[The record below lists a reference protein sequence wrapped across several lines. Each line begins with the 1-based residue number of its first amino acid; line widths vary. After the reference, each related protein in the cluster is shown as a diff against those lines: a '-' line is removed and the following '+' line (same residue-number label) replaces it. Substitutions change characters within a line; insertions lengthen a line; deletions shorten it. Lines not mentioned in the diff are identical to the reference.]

1 MATAALVCDVALRAV
16 AQAAAGP
23 GLASDAWVA
32 LCSNCVSFLILTSV
46 FVDDQEWETAI
57 CYAAGLCGSLLL
69 LAQACLLGMAPAP
82 LLPTAALLAVLSV
95 AINTA
100 KARGWLDGPAAPTRL
115 WGMWRGAVGC
125 LGWAMVPQI
134 AYLSLVLPATSGPDT
149 LASSSWGPAAASIC
163 LGAALAALLRH
174 RPSKALARQ
183 GRRRRSGGLFDSWSV
198 PAWTATL
205 LFMLEPVAALASAA
219 RTPEALLSLA
229 PSDFLLPAL
238 ATGLQVPRALLRDH
252 MWFTGTSYA
261 TLFACAQAAVV
272 ACARGSYAAAA
283 AALAIPLLCMTCL
296 LALTAAAQG
305 NSRPL
310 RALQQVAE
318 GYRREQLPL
327 RSRARLLAGQI
338 KRRLWHAAGLGPPFQ
353 P

>member
-1 MATAALVCDVALRAV
+1 MGRLCKCAPCYLQSVPCAVAAALWQSGLQRALPAAVCPASLLPACLRAS
-16 AQAAAGP
+16 AAGR
-23 GLASDAWVA
+23 L
-32 LCSNCVSFLILTSV
+32 L
-46 FVDDQEWETAI
+46 
-57 CYAAGLCGSLLL
+57 AGLRLEVSSHLLL
-69 LAQACLLGMAPAP
+69 LQPARWRPAP
-82 LLPTAALLAVLSV
+82 FCAL
-95 AINTA
+95 
-100 KARGWLDGPAAPTRL
+100 
-115 WGMWRGAVGC
+115 
-125 LGWAMVPQI
+125 Q
-134 AYLSLVLPATSGPDT
+134 
-149 LASSSWGPAAASIC
+149 
-163 LGAALAALLRH
+163 
-174 RPSKALARQ
+174 
-183 GRRRRSGGLFDSWSV
+183 
-198 PAWTATL
+198 
-205 LFMLEPVAALASAA
+205 ASAA

-252 MWFTGTSYA
+252 MWFTGEQLPASCRSCTTRVFVLQGGTLGLRKALIQRRWRASRVSQSHPPQEQAAAVLPTPSPFPVCCSQLLTSPHCWPALLLLLLLLHPFLLTQFPPAHWVLLLFESAGTSYA